1 MAEDEAQRDILSRA
15 VDRRPGDNWVAHGE
29 GLVAGRMSRSRLIG
43 SSSRRV

>member
-1 MAEDEAQRDILSRA
+1 MEDEAQRDILSRA
-15 VDRRPGDNWVAHGE
+15 VDRPGDNWVAHGE